1 MKINPAS
8 LYQQTLL
15 QEHRRVLGMMDRDAR
30 SRTFG
35 CLDRTYWSWK
45 FTDFPGARFQ
55 EGVCTLAYLYTHEF
69 EGNPLCGNEALRG
82 WLQGGFRYWAQIQ
95 NRDGDFNEAYPGE
108 RSLAATAFTG
118 FYMAEAHLLL
128 EGRLDDEIV
137 HGFRKTLRG
146 VAEWLTVNDES
157 HGFLSNH
164 LAAAAAALL
173 HASRILSEPRYFE
186 RYRYF
191 LDKILAH
198 QSKEGWYEEYGGAD
212 PGYQTHGTFYLARCW
227 ELTDDD
233 ELLGS
238 LQRACEFL
246 KHFIHPDRSLGGEYA
261 SRNTQTYY
269 PAGFEM
275 LSGRSGAAR
284 WIAETMRES
293 VLDGR
298 AAGLVS
304 VDPYNYFVLMNNYVF
319 ALRAVCKDSSETV
332 EREPPSEDSQSW
344 SFPRAGL
351 LKVRRRQYDLFV
363 GLSKGGVVKLFD
375 RQRQELVFSS
385 CGYLGRLSN
394 GKDCSSQSFV
404 VEPEATLDGERTVI
418 KAPFYIFA
426 RPLMTPFKFLLFR
439 IFTLTT
445 GRFSA
450 VAAWLKRL
458 LVRVLIYRKQ
468 EVGLHLERTIET
480 QEDGITIV
488 DRIAGADLQ
497 RIERLEHRSVFTTIH
512 MGSSRYFV
520 PHELALPEI
529 IETVIE
535 RAGQATEPI
544 EKRHL
549 IRVRMLDE

>member
-1 MKINPAS
+1 VTIDPAS

-15 QEHRRVLGMMDRDAR
+15 QEHRRVLGMLDRDACSR
-30 SRTFG
+30 SFG

-55 EGVCTLAYLYTHEF
+55 EGICTLAYLYVTEF
-69 EGNPLCGNEALRG
+69 EGNPLYGSEVLRG

-95 NRDGDFNEAYPGE
+95 NRGGDFNEAYPGE

-118 FYMAEAHLLL
+118 FYMSEAYLLL
-128 EGRLDDEIV
+128 EGHLDDEV
-137 HGFRKTLRG
+137 SDGFRATLRG
-146 VAEWLTVNDES
+146 VADWLTVNDES

-173 HASRILSEPRYFE
+173 HASRILSEPKYFE

-191 LDKILAH
+191 LEKILAH
-198 QSKEGWYEEYGGAD
+198 QSDEGWYEEYGGAD

-233 ELLGS
+233 RLLES

-246 KHFIHPDRSLGGEYA
+246 KHFIHPDRSIGGEYA

-275 LSGRSGAAR
+275 LSGKSGAAR

-293 VLDGR
+293 VLDGS

-319 ALRAVCKDSSETV
+319 ALRALGKDSRTAIESD
-332 EREPPSEDSQSW
+332 PPSADAQTW
-344 SFPRAGL
+344 SFPLAGL
-351 LKVRRRQYDLFV
+351 LKVRRRRYDLFV

-375 RQRQELVFSS
+375 RQRKRLVFSS
-385 CGYLGRLSN
+385 CGYLGSLVGGKNCSN
-394 GKDCSSQSFV
+394 QSFV
-404 VEPEATLDGERTVI
+404 ANADVALDGDRIRVN
-418 KAPFYIFA
+418 APFYIFA

-439 IFTLTT
+439 VFTLTT

-468 EVGLHLERTIET
+468 DVGLQLERMIET
-480 QEDGITIV
+480 GEECVTIV
-488 DRIAGADLQ
+488 DRISGADLQ

-529 IETVIE
+529 IDTVID
-535 RAGQATEPI
+535 RRGQVTEPI
-544 EKRHL
+544 EKRIQ
-549 IRVRMLDE
+549 IRIGELDE